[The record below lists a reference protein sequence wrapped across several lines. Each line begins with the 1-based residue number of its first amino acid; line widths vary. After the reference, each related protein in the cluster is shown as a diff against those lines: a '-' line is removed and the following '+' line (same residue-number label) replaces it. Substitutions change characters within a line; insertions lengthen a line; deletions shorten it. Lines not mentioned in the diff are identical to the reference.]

1 MWKLRDVILDAMYD
15 DKKYLIGRVLTIVEA
30 SITDAEQRKA
40 LKDIIQE
47 AFWGTEGRCQIVS
60 DVIAQFAKKYCKES
74 VLWTTKDEEERFNNV
89 FGKYPSEPVKEDY
102 FPEK

>member
-1 MWKLRDVILDAMYD
+1 MYD

-47 AFWGTEGRCQIVS
+47 AFWGTEGRGQIVS
-60 DVIAQFAKKYCKES
+60 DVIFQFVSKYGKES
-74 VLWTTKDEEERFNNV
+74 SLFANSDEEERFNNV
-89 FGKYPSEPVKEDY
+89 FGKYPSVPVVKEDY